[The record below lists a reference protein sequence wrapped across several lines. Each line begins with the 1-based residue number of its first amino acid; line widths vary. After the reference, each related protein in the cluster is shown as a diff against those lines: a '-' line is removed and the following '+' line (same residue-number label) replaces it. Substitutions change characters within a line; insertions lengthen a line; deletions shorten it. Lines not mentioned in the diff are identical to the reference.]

1 MRLAFFSDSAL
12 RGFTYGLCTM
22 MLGLC
27 AACSSENPA
36 DSAAVKEAPAAPGVA
51 LPEGSVEA
59 LAETAD
65 PRTLYVLG
73 NAYATGDGVQI
84 DQDIAERLWRV
95 ACDKGHAYACSI
107 YGARQIEHENYEE
120 AARTLTLAA
129 ENGVIDAI
137 SNLIQLHDNEAWPGA
152 SAEESVRWFE
162 ALQLLQAQD
171 TPAQSPVD

>member
-1 MRLAFFSDSAL
+1 MTSLLFLSRSRAARVL
-12 RGFTYGLCTM
+12 GLCT
-22 MLGLC
+22 LALALC
-27 AACSSENPA
+27 ASCSSEGS
-36 DSAAVKEAPAAPGVA
+36 DGAAPTAAEAPAASDT
-51 LPEGSVEA
+51 LPDGSVEA

-73 NAYATGDGVQI
+73 NAYATGDGVEV

-137 SNLIQLHDNEAWPGA
+137 SNLIELHDNEAWPGA
-152 SAEESVRWFE
+152 SSEESVRWFE
-162 ALQLLQAQD
+162 VLQLLQAQD
-171 TPAQSPVD
+171 APVQSPVD